1 MVNTNINQSIADVLT
16 SIGVTDS
23 EQQSRVLAVLDK
35 ERAEF
40 LSGLAQLQD
49 SIVTTVNDASRLT
62 GTEGSVEERL
72 AYVLEMTQSA
82 ANTTM
87 DEIDALTQLTDDAK
101 VHKHAQNILVAQGYQ
116 DLCGQFLNQIIQLIN
131 QLHGGLN
138 KLAETA
144 EQSGV
149 ATIQLDTDQPSNT
162 GASAEGPQL
171 KSASANRVAH
181 NQDDVDDLLSDLGL

>member
-1 MVNTNINQSIADVLT
+1 MVDTNINQSIADVLT

-40 LSGLAQLQD
+40 LSGLAQLRD

-87 DEIDALTQLTDDAK
+87 DEIDA
-101 VHKHAQNILVAQGYQ
+101 
-116 DLCGQFLNQIIQLIN
+116 
-131 QLHGGLN
+131 
-138 KLAETA
+138 
-144 EQSGV
+144 
-149 ATIQLDTDQPSNT
+149 
-162 GASAEGPQL
+162 
-171 KSASANRVAH
+171 
-181 NQDDVDDLLSDLGL
+181 